1 MTLEEMR
8 IDYREAKDKKAQI
21 PIIAD
26 QALMTPW
33 EVSVLLHDAGEDV
46 DMRWYAQKR
55 NWNPKKEEPKDNKPD
70 EKTAREE
77 PKEESEHTKLVKV
90 AKAIVKAAPI
100 IAKECG
106 ANQEALTAV
115 AILLL
120 AATERGDRA

>member
-46 DMRWYAQKR
+46 DMRWYAQKK
-55 NWNPKKEEPKDNKPD
+55 NWKKEEPPKPAMKMKGGPYSKDDDVEKYLPQQDDD
-70 EKTAREE
+70 EPGALEGVAALIAFLGTGFA
-77 PKEESEHTKLVKV
+77 TYQLVMNFLQQ
-90 AKAIVKAAPI
+90 I
-100 IAKECG
+100 
-106 ANQEALTAV
+106 Q
-115 AILLL
+115 
-120 AATERGDRA
+120 

>member
-46 DMRWYAQKR
+46 DMRWYAQKK
-55 NWNPKKEEPKDNKPD
+55 NWKKEEP
-70 EKTAREE
+70 
-77 PKEESEHTKLVKV
+77 PKEIPAERRDELDLAKL
-90 AKAIVKAAPI
+90 AKAIIKAGPY
-100 IAKECG
+100 
-106 ANQEALTAV
+106 V
-115 AILLL
+115 ARRCNMNSEWLVAATLLML
-120 AATERGDRA
+120 AASQRGERA

>member
-46 DMRWYAQKR
+46 DMRWYAQKK
-55 NWNPKKEEPKDNKPD
+55 NWQRKEPAEKKEEP
-70 EKTAREE
+70 E
-77 PKEESEHTKLVKV
+77 PKDEHTKLVQV

-106 ANQEALTAV
+106 VNQEALTAV

-120 AATERGDRA
+120 AATEKGDRA